1 MVEKLT
7 RDRAGMRQTVALF
20 TTMRAPVPESV
31 RPGVAQLPDLTSLRH
46 APQALNLPQPSVEL
60 VPTRE
65 NAGHQNCQHNRT
77 SRLFS
82 GRVETLRVCK

>member
-31 RPGVAQLPDLTSLRH
+31 GPGPSPNDLTRRRYATRLRPSTCRSH
-46 APQALNLPQPSVEL
+46 RSSWFQLAKMRLNPLQLVEL
-60 VPTRE
+60 VE
-65 NAGHQNCQHNRT
+65 
-77 SRLFS
+77 
-82 GRVETLRVCK
+82 

>member
-20 TTMRAPVPESV
+20 TTMRA
-31 RPGVAQLPDLTSLRH
+31 LY
-46 APQALNLPQPSVEL
+46 LPQPSVGL

-65 NAGHQNCQHNRT
+65 AHFLGLAAEC
-77 SRLFS
+77 
-82 GRVETLRVCK
+82 LR